1 MLFALQNSRTA
12 SSNSARFDAMT
23 KSTFLPDRAV
33 RGGNNRLDHRKIE
46 KGLPTLK
53 LNLDPPRRAGEGD
66 VQRTHRGFF
75 AHIEAG
81 AVGAL
86 TRDLAI
92 RARVFAP
99 QRYNKNMQR
108 GNLLQERHPASQPC
122 RQKLPLR
129 FLVGPGDQMSRV
141 GFFIEAVAG
150 PYPKIDKP
158 VQLIFSQANKIADH
172 VGDEILVCPGAL
184 KIERQQRKI
193 FGRRAEGFR
202 S

>member
-1 MLFALQNSRTA
+1 MQNSRTA
-12 SSNSARFDAMT
+12 SSNSARLDGDDEIDLLAGPR
-23 KSTFLPDRAV
+23 L
-33 RGGNNRLDHRKIE
+33 RGRNNRLDHRKIE

-53 LNLDPPRRAGEGD
+53 LDLDSPRRAGEGD
-66 VQRTHRGFF
+66 VQRPHSGFF
-75 AHIEAG
+75 AHVEAR

-92 RARVFAP
+92 GARVFAP

-108 GNLLQERHPASQPC
+108 GDLLQERHSASQPC

-150 PYPKIDKP
+150 SYPKVDQP
-158 VQLIFSQANKIADH
+158 VQLIFSQANEIADH
-172 VGDEILVCPGAL
+172 VGDEILTS
-184 KIERQQRKI
+184 
-193 FGRRAEGFR
+193 FR
-202 S
+202 CAQD